1 MPAVGLHR
9 LPADDP
15 LPLLPH
21 LRRDGLKV
29 RVPASRAQRFADGH
43 RAPLEPQRLLFPE
56 RQSTAGEQELIVVRS
71 KCHESSLTF
80 CYF

>member
-56 RQSTAGEQELIVVRS
+56 R
-71 KCHESSLTF
+71 
-80 CYF
+80 